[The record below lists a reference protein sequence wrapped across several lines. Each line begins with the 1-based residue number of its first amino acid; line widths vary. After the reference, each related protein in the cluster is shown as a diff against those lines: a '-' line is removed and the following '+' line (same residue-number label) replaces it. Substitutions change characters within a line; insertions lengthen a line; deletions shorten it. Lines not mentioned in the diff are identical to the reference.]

1 MSDDLEEFEDAID
14 CERLCEATAG
24 VSTFKRPAP
33 PEAVLRE
40 TCNQP
45 LDSYRNRISTSCSTS
60 PMSFGQ
66 PLEGSLAAS
75 RRDRLTALR
84 RRMREEFGARD
95 LGLSHGMTSDY
106 DTLSVA
112 SEATSLHSWHRRVL
126 ASSHTMVVHPSDSMS
141 TRAGPSN
148 SIPPSNSLSQ
158 VYSQPE
164 PIMESDPLTVSLSH
178 PSVAPASAPS
188 SSLMSPTGPPP
199 SHPPP
204 PLPSRELTRQTSSDL
219 RSPPPLPPRNPSL
232 RLPDPVSTDLIVRLN
247 VPETESPPN
256 AQGPSIEA
264 AQQQQA
270 QQQQQQSHVQRG
282 SSTSNDSLLMPSG
295 ETVNGSG
302 RRRGHTK
309 TNSLDRG
316 LTLAKSLKAGPFP
329 PPSNKSN
336 SLTRQELDDDGEECA
351 RNTAAEGV
359 ILQITTKIIGDQPV
373 RSRDG
378 DLEPIASESSSI
390 SSPSSEM
397 SRKMKELKSTKAK
410 ALQEQSV
417 DEAVENTENTEKEA
431 SVDVAERIQNGGG
444 DETNTADG
452 GSLEISLS
460 SSIDPIT
467 RDVER
472 RMSMKRD
479 CPLSS
484 ETMSDEVRLER
495 FPCSR
500 SSFDHAKTWARSY
513 GSYATGLF
521 RGAFQRMK
529 SAAHGGA
536 SVKVDDTSDSEGEQS
551 ESGLQSTG
559 HNGSIVRPRKG
570 KKGPFDFE
578 QLRVVQ
584 ELNNEHTGAV
594 WCVRFSVCGRLMAT
608 AGQDNIIRVWAARS
622 HLKYFIQMRER
633 YQQKTSDACGSP
645 NEAFQSA
652 IHDMESFRPP
662 SSIGSNTQS
671 EITGEEED
679 STNLFSAK
687 PFVVFKGH
695 TADILDLSWSKNY
708 FILSSGM
715 DRTVKLWHLSRGE
728 CLCCFQHV
736 DFVTSV
742 AFLPKDDRY
751 FLSGSLDGKLRMWH
765 IPDKKVAVWNEVPVK
780 FITAI
785 TFVKNG
791 KFAVVGTYNG
801 RCFFYSTDQLKY
813 HTVVDVRSSRGKNA
827 RGHKVT
833 GLAVHGDK
841 LLVTSNDSR
850 IRMYDVRDKAL
861 TCKFRGAQNE
871 HSQIRAAFS
880 PDGRHIVCGS
890 EDKFI
895 YLWRTSDLPS
905 TLSVRKDRNAMWE
918 RVRAHSAPVSVAVFA
933 PKPQVFLSMMA
944 KQDEENRDSNSFP
957 GTCPHIITG
966 HVIVSADLQGSIKI
980 MVNRPKLNKTGQS
993 PSAAQD

>member
-1 MSDDLEEFEDAID
+1 M
-14 CERLCEATAG
+14 
-24 VSTFKRPAP
+24 K
-33 PEAVLRE
+33 
-40 TCNQP
+40 
-45 LDSYRNRISTSCSTS
+45 
-60 PMSFGQ
+60 
-66 PLEGSLAAS
+66 
-75 RRDRLTALR
+75 
-84 RRMREEFGARD
+84 
-95 LGLSHGMTSDY
+95 
-106 DTLSVA
+106 
-112 SEATSLHSWHRRVL
+112 
-126 ASSHTMVVHPSDSMS
+126 
-141 TRAGPSN
+141 
-148 SIPPSNSLSQ
+148 
-158 VYSQPE
+158 VYN
-164 PIMESDPLTVSLSH
+164 M
-178 PSVAPASAPS
+178 
-188 SSLMSPTGPPP
+188 
-199 SHPPP
+199 
-204 PLPSRELTRQTSSDL
+204 
-219 RSPPPLPPRNPSL
+219 
-232 RLPDPVSTDLIVRLN
+232 
-247 VPETESPPN
+247 
-256 AQGPSIEA
+256 
-264 AQQQQA
+264 
-270 QQQQQQSHVQRG
+270 
-282 SSTSNDSLLMPSG
+282 
-295 ETVNGSG
+295 
-302 RRRGHTK
+302 
-309 TNSLDRG
+309 
-316 LTLAKSLKAGPFP
+316 
-329 PPSNKSN
+329 
-336 SLTRQELDDDGEECA
+336 
-351 RNTAAEGV
+351 
-359 ILQITTKIIGDQPV
+359 
-373 RSRDG
+373 SRDG

-397 SRKMKELKSTKAK
+397 SRKIKELKSTRAK
-410 ALQEQSV
+410 TLQEQSV
-417 DEAVENTENTEKEA
+417 DEAVENIVKPVDETAESIGKEV
-431 SVDVAERIQNGGG
+431 SVDVVEESQNGDGG
-444 DETNTADG
+444 DEVTVADG
-452 GSLEISLS
+452 ASLELSLS

-472 RMSMKRD
+472 RMSMKRE
-479 CPLSS
+479 CPLNS
-484 ETMSDEVRLER
+484 EAMGDEVRLER
-495 FPCSR
+495 FPSSR
-500 SSFDHAKTWARSY
+500 SSFDNAKTWARSY
-513 GSYATGLF
+513 GSYASGLF

-529 SAAHGGA
+529 SAAHGNA

-551 ESGLQSTG
+551 ESGLQSAG

-578 QLRVVQ
+578 QLKVVQ

-662 SSIGSNTQS
+662 SSTGSNTQS
-671 EITGEEED
+671 EIIGDEED

-742 AFLPKDDRY
+742 AFLPK
-751 FLSGSLDGKLRMWH
+751 
-765 IPDKKVAVWNEVPVK
+765 VK

-933 PKPQVFLSMMA
+933 PKPQV
-944 KQDEENRDSNSFP
+944 
-957 GTCPHIITG
+957 
-966 HVIVSADLQGSIKI
+966 GS
-980 MVNRPKLNKTGQS
+980 
-993 PSAAQD
+993 

>member
-1 MSDDLEEFEDAID
+1 MSEDLEEFEDAVDFEKPQVVRSETPTYIR
-14 CERLCEATAG
+14 CTPQLSVQREPLT
-24 VSTFKRPAP
+24 RPSDIHGIQA
-33 PEAVLRE
+33 
-40 TCNQP
+40 
-45 LDSYRNRISTSCSTS
+45 STSCFGSDANYGPILS
-60 PMSFGQ
+60 PSHMK
-66 PLEGSLAAS
+66 GSVECSSSAS

-95 LGLSHGMTSDY
+95 LGFSQGVTPDC

-126 ASSHTMVVHPSDSMS
+126 ASSRTLVVHPSDSMS
-141 TRAGPSN
+141 TRAGS
-148 SIPPSNSLSQ
+148 SLPPSAFLAQDYLHS
-158 VYSQPE
+158 E
-164 PIMESDPLTVSLSH
+164 PILECEPSSYPVPPH
-178 PSVAPASAPS
+178 PPVFHSSAPS
-188 SSLMSPTGPPP
+188 SSMLSPTGPPP

-204 PLPSRELTRQTSSDL
+204 PLPIKDPTRQTPNDV
-219 RSPPPLPPRNPSL
+219 RSPPPLPPRNPSI
-232 RLPDPVSTDLIVRLN
+232 RLPDPIAAEVVSRINGPVENDSPSAQTSIVETD
-247 VPETESPPN
+247 
-256 AQGPSIEA
+256 
-264 AQQQQA
+264 QQTMT
-270 QQQQQQSHVQRG
+270 QRV
-282 SSTSNDSLLMPSG
+282 SSTSNDSLLVPSSDS
-295 ETVNGSG
+295 TSLSG
-302 RRRGHTK
+302 RRRGHAK

-329 PPSNKSN
+329 PPANKSN
-336 SLTRQELDDDGEECA
+336 SLTRQEPDDDGEECA

-359 ILQITTKIIGDQPV
+359 ILQITTRVIGDQPV
-373 RSRDG
+373 RPCDGG
-378 DLEPIASESSSI
+378 DLDPIASESSSI
-390 SSPSSEM
+390 SSPGTE
-397 SRKMKELKSTKAK
+397 SRKVVELKASSAEKKLRDSSVSRVAD
-410 ALQEQSV
+410 QSDKV
-417 DEAVENTENTEKEA
+417 AAGDMAEEPQNDEHDELNTT
-431 SVDVAERIQNGGG
+431 
-444 DETNTADG
+444 G
-452 GSLEISLS
+452 GSLETALNS
-460 SSIDPIT
+460 SMDPIT

-479 CPLSS
+479 GPSNS
-484 ETMSDEVRLER
+484 ETFGDEARLER
-495 FPCSR
+495 YPSSR
-500 SSFDHAKTWARSY
+500 SGLDHAKTWARSY
-513 GSYATGLF
+513 GMFATGLF

-529 SAAHGGA
+529 SAAHG
-536 SVKVDDTSDSEGEQS
+536 SSSLKVDETSDSEAEQS
-551 ESGLQSTG
+551 ESGTQPPG
-559 HNGSIVRPRKG
+559 HSGPFVRPRKG

-633 YQQKTSDACGSP
+633 YQQKTSDSCNSS
-645 NEAFQSA
+645 NEAFQST
-652 IHDMESFRPP
+652 IHDIESFRPP
-662 SSIGSNTQS
+662 SSTGSNAQS
-671 EITGEEED
+671 ERNSDEED
-679 STNLFSAK
+679 STNLFPSK

-695 TADILDLSWSKNY
+695 TADVLDLSWSKNY

-715 DRTVKLWHLSRGE
+715 DRTVKLWHLSRTE

-895 YLWRTSDLPS
+895 YLWRTCDLPT

-944 KQDEENRDSNSFP
+944 KQDEENRESGSPQTSSQNVM
-957 GTCPHIITG
+957 TG

-980 MVNRPKLNKTGQS
+980 MVNRPKLNKAG
-993 PSAAQD
+993 PSTSSVIQE